1 MNLELTFKILA
12 AVLLG
17 IAAFFLWMN
26 NTDAVFVS
34 AVAGA
39 VCFFVSVRFQITE
52 AKKRREQEDIQDK
65 AEIQNP
71 KSEI

>member
-26 NTDAVFVS
+26 NMDAVFVS

-39 VCFFVSVRFQITE
+39 VCFFVSIRFQITE
-52 AKKRREQEDIQDK
+52 AKKQREMENSRDEEKTD
-65 AEIQNP
+65 NP
-71 KSEI
+71 ESKI